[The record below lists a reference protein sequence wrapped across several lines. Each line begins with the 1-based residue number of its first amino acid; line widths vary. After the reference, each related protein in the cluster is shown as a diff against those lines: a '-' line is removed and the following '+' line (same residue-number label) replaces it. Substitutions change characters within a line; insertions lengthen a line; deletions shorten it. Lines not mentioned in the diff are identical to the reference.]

1 MSAWPKGA
9 FVATAL
15 VAGCAGYESE
25 YERNVA
31 EHEPVYCYHSLGDA
45 TCYKEPRYRD
55 RRQLVNYYGPHPRR
69 YDAPEPP
76 APMNLDAP
84 PRVKQYYRDPEPIPG
99 PPEAAASAK
108 GDDAAA
114 AKTDGKEAPAKT
126 KDDGDETLTT
136 IIKYLPLAIGAAQII
151 AAFVF

>member
-1 MSAWPKGA
+1 MRAWPHGA
-9 FVATAL
+9 LVATVF

-25 YERNVA
+25 YERQVA
-31 EHEPVYCYHSLGDA
+31 EHDPVYCYRSLGDTA
-45 TCYKEPRYRD
+45 CYKEPRYRD
-55 RRQLVNYYGPHPRR
+55 RRQLVNYYGTHPRR
-69 YDAPEPP
+69 YDAPEAP

-108 GDDAAA
+108 GEEAAP
-114 AKTDGKEAPAKT
+114 KSDGKDAGRKE